1 MVEEALPLRRRIGHG
16 PRAGAAYIPA
26 ASIVAASLLSAL
38 PIVSVGGWYPDFAF
52 LVLIAWR
59 LLRADAFPSWW
70 AAPLGLANDLIA
82 GLPIGFSVTM
92 WTGSVIALDLLDRR
106 TMWRDY
112 WIEWALA
119 GILLLA
125 YESAEWRVAQMMG
138 ASLPFL
144 SIVPPL
150 VISVLA
156 FPVAAWAAVRLD
168 RWRLGR

>member
-1 MVEEALPLRRRIGHG
+1 
-16 PRAGAAYIPA
+16 
-26 ASIVAASLLSAL
+26 
-38 PIVSVGGWYPDFAF
+38 
-52 LVLIAWR
+52 
-59 LLRADAFPSWW
+59 
-70 AAPLGLANDLIA
+70 
-82 GLPIGFSVTM
+82 
-92 WTGSVIALDLLDRR
+92 
-106 TMWRDY
+106 MWRDY